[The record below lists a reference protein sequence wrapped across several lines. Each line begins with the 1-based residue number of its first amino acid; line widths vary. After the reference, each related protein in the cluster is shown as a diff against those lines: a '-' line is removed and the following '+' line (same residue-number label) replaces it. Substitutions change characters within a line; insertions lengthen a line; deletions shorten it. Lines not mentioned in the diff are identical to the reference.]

1 MPRRHTTN
9 FTCEFRGLSMKDTV
23 FHTKKTLNIKGRI
36 LDLEKPM
43 VMGILNLTP
52 DSFYDGGKH
61 KTDRD
66 ILSQV
71 EKMLT
76 EGAMI
81 IDVGGYSSRPGAAEV
96 SEAEETK
103 RVTEAI
109 TLISNEFP
117 KTIISVDTFRSQ
129 VAEVSISTGAA
140 MVNDI
145 SGGEADNKMF
155 EVIAKL
161 NVPYTLMH
169 MRGTPKTMQSMT
181 TYENLIGDI
190 LDYFQNKV
198 KRLQSLGVKDII
210 LDPGFG
216 FAKTLNQNYELLK
229 NLKYFNV
236 LNLPI
241 LAGLSRKSMI
251 YNALDITPEAALNGT
266 SILNTIALMNGA
278 SILRVH
284 DVKEASEAINLY
296 RKVTA

>member
-23 FHTKKTLNIKGRI
+23 FYTKKTLNIKGRV
-36 LDLEKPM
+36 LDLKKPL
-43 VMGILNLTP
+43 VMGILNMTP

-61 KTDRD
+61 ETAHG

-71 EKMLT
+71 EKMLQ
-76 EGAMI
+76 EGAAI
-81 IDVGGYSSRPGAAEV
+81 IDVGGYSSRPGAAAV
-96 SEAEETK
+96 SEAEEIR
-103 RVTEAI
+103 RVTGAI
-109 TLISNEFP
+109 TLILKEFSE
-117 KTIISVDTFRSQ
+117 TIISVDTFRSQ
-129 VAEVSISTGAA
+129 VAEVSIGAGAA

-145 SGGEADNKMF
+145 SGGDADDKMF

-161 NVPYTLMH
+161 GIPYILMH

-181 TYENLIGDI
+181 TYDNLMGDI
-190 LDYFQNKV
+190 LGYFQNKV
-198 KRLQSLGVKDII
+198 KILQSLGVKDII

-236 LNLPI
+236 LNLPM
-241 LAGLSRKSMI
+241 LVGLSRKSMI
-251 YNALDITPEAALNGT
+251 YKALDITPESALNGT

-284 DVKEASEAINLY
+284 NVKEANEAINLY
-296 RKVTA
+296 QKVTT

>member
-23 FHTKKTLNIKGRI
+23 FYTKKTLNIKGRI
-36 LDLEKPM
+36 LDLEKPV
-43 VMGILNLTP
+43 VMGILNMTP

-61 KTDRD
+61 KTDHG

-71 EKMLT
+71 EKMLE
-76 EGAMI
+76 EGAAI

-96 SEAEETK
+96 SQAEETI

-109 TLISNEFP
+109 KLILKEFP

-129 VAEVSISTGAA
+129 VAEVSINGGAA

-145 SGGEADNKMF
+145 SGGEADNQMF

-161 NVPYTLMH
+161 NVPYILMH

-181 TYENLIGDI
+181 TYDDLMGDI
-190 LDYFQNKV
+190 VDYFQNKV

-236 LNLPI
+236 LNLPM
-241 LAGLSRKSMI
+241 LVGLSRKSMI
-251 YNALDITPEAALNGT
+251 YKALDITPESALNGT

-278 SILRVH
+278 AILRVH
-284 DVKEASEAINLY
+284 DVKEANEAINLY
-296 RKVTA
+296 QKVTA